1 MSSSRESLPALDSWG
16 RSEEEWEGKRSS
28 GNVKEPPRQNS
39 RRNAVDLRVP
49 KHFQTPRHVDFLL
62 IQIASSSCSVIAHRD
77 PPLTSGITRNAVT
90 AVEMMAD
97 VPADAS
103 FSHSVIV
110 LSADSP
116 ALFLY
121 FSHLNS
127 LKLPLFLQAD
137 SVKHKWHF
145 GAAEYTRVTFTQSS
159 KAISALSWLYLPL
172 WYALTFVWLR
182 VPNPQQLTFMPHSA
196 LAPFAATHLKVW
208 LASEFEV
215 TSFLQLDVILWDI
228 PV

>member
-1 MSSSRESLPALDSWG
+1 M
-16 RSEEEWEGKRSS
+16 
-28 GNVKEPPRQNS
+28 
-39 RRNAVDLRVP
+39 
-49 KHFQTPRHVDFLL
+49 
-62 IQIASSSCSVIAHRD
+62 
-77 PPLTSGITRNAVT
+77 T
-90 AVEMMAD
+90 AVEMTAD

-137 SVKHKWHF
+137 SVKHNWHF

-159 KAISALSWLYLPL
+159 KAISALS
-172 WYALTFVWLR
+172 
-182 VPNPQQLTFMPHSA
+182 
-196 LAPFAATHLKVW
+196 
-208 LASEFEV
+208 
-215 TSFLQLDVILWDI
+215 
-228 PV
+228 